1 MARNTR
7 KAATHAGDG
16 PISEDAAANA
26 GADFGLD
33 ASRTLV
39 SQNLDA
45 AQTWLTQMEQLQ
57 RARLHALDAWVKL
70 FSAAHHEAE
79 HATDMRSLMSLS
91 AKLVNSQWTLVM
103 EQFGAQLSMWL
114 ESQMRV
120 AEQMR
125 EAGTE
130 LNRRVMPDMPPATR
144 THNGAAT
151 EPLSQLGGL
160 GHLQDQWLAATQRWI
175 DVAKSAQPH

>member
-1 MARNTR
+1 MARNAH
-7 KAATHAGDG
+7 KASTPAGDS
-16 PISEDAAANA
+16 PASKEARA
-26 GADFGLD
+26 GVGTDFGLD
-33 ASRTLV
+33 ASRTLI
-39 SQNLDA
+39 SQNLGA

-57 RARLHALDAWVKL
+57 RARLHALDAWLHL

-79 HATDMRSLMSLS
+79 QATDMQSLMSLS
-91 AKLVNSQWTLVM
+91 AKLVNSHWTLAM

-120 AEQMR
+120 AEQLR

-130 LNRRVMPDMPPATR
+130 LSRRVMPDTQHAAST
-144 THNGAAT
+144 GSAAAT
-151 EPLSQLGGL
+151 EPLAQM
-160 GHLQDQWLAATQRWI
+160 GHLQDQWLAATRRWI